1 MLTAYITC
9 LAQPAGNQVATVVV
23 KDGTK
28 RIVKEIMLFKVIIKV
43 ILTDSHPFRRQQYS
57 KVFQQ
62 LPAPFP
68 LALNT

>member
-28 RIVKEIMLFKVIIKV
+28 RIVKEIVLFKVNYI
-43 ILTDSHPFRRQQYS
+43 
-57 KVFQQ
+57 
-62 LPAPFP
+62 
-68 LALNT
+68 